1 VQKKSLRTCNDRAN
15 GNELDGMNSREP
27 VWSEPGKSPHRPQN
41 GISPLRKNSDPLP
54 HRFSPGD
61 YCDCVALYAVQVR
74 GVQTR
79 QNDQSRSVKQGL
91 NTRPPPPKESHSM
104 PNITAN
110 LLAATVSC
118 ALLNVFPAAAQQQGP
133 SRIRGTIESVD
144 GNNLTVTARDG
155 TTQKIGLASDVV
167 VTGLVKTTL
176 ADVKPGSY
184 IGVTGMPLADGS
196 QKAIAIHI
204 FPESARGTAE
214 GFRQYDLR
222 PNSTMTN
229 ATVAQEVDA
238 NDGKSLSVKYKGG
251 EKKVVVSP
259 DTPIVNFVDGAKSE
273 LKAGAKIIAFVA
285 KQSDGTLSSKR
296 VLVGRDGITP
306 PM

>member
-1 VQKKSLRTCNDRAN
+1 
-15 GNELDGMNSREP
+15 
-27 VWSEPGKSPHRPQN
+27 
-41 GISPLRKNSDPLP
+41 
-54 HRFSPGD
+54 
-61 YCDCVALYAVQVR
+61 
-74 GVQTR
+74 
-79 QNDQSRSVKQGL
+79 
-91 NTRPPPPKESHSM
+91 M
-104 PNITAN
+104 PNITTK

-133 SRIRGTIESVD
+133 SRIRGTIENVD
-144 GNNLTVTARDG
+144 GDNLTVASRDG
-155 TTQKIGLASDVV
+155 TTQKIALASDVV
-167 VTGLVKTTL
+167 VTDLVKTTL
-176 ADVKPGSY
+176 AEVKPGSY

-229 ATVAQEVDA
+229 ATVAQEVDE

-273 LKAGAKIIAFVA
+273 LKAGAKIIAFVV
-285 KQSDGTLSSKR
+285 KQNDGTLSSKR

>member
-1 VQKKSLRTCNDRAN
+1 
-15 GNELDGMNSREP
+15 
-27 VWSEPGKSPHRPQN
+27 
-41 GISPLRKNSDPLP
+41 
-54 HRFSPGD
+54 
-61 YCDCVALYAVQVR
+61 
-74 GVQTR
+74 
-79 QNDQSRSVKQGL
+79 
-91 NTRPPPPKESHSM
+91 M
-104 PNITAN
+104 PSINAK
-110 LLAATVSC
+110 LLAAAVSC
-118 ALLNVFPAAAQQQGP
+118 ALLNVFPATAQQQGP
-133 SRIRGTIESVD
+133 SRIRGTIEGAD

-229 ATVAQEVDA
+229 ATVAQEVEA
-238 NDGKSLSVKYKGG
+238 NDGKSLSVKYKDG
-251 EKKVVVSP
+251 ER
-259 DTPIVNFVDGAKSE
+259 KSSFP
-273 LKAGAKIIAFVA
+273 LKRR
-285 KQSDGTLSSKR
+285 SSISLMGQR
-296 VLVGRDGITP
+296 AN
-306 PM
+306 

>member
-1 VQKKSLRTCNDRAN
+1 MR
-15 GNELDGMNSREP
+15 
-27 VWSEPGKSPHRPQN
+27 
-41 GISPLRKNSDPLP
+41 
-54 HRFSPGD
+54 
-61 YCDCVALYAVQVR
+61 
-74 GVQTR
+74 
-79 QNDQSRSVKQGL
+79 
-91 NTRPPPPKESHSM
+91 
-104 PNITAN
+104 NITAK
-110 LLAATVSC
+110 LLVATISC
-118 ALLNVFPAAAQQQGP
+118 ALLNVVPAAAQQQGP
-133 SRIRGTIESVD
+133 SRIRGTIERVE

-155 TTQKIGLASDVV
+155 TTQKIGLANDVV

-238 NDGKSLSVKYKGG
+238 NDGKSLTVKYKNG

-259 DTPIVNFVDGAKSE
+259 DTPIVDFVDGTRSE
-273 LKAGAKIIAFVA
+273 LKAGVRIIAFVA
-285 KQSDGTLSSKR
+285 KQSDGTLLSKR
-296 VLVGRDGITP
+296 VLAGRDGITP

>member
-1 VQKKSLRTCNDRAN
+1 MKRARIIAALAVS
-15 GNELDGMNSREP
+15 GLAAMLG
-27 VWSEPGKSPHRPQN
+27 GA
-41 GISPLRKNSDPLP
+41 P
-54 HRFSPGD
+54 HRFSWGETLRLRGTRSRPGKRRRNSTRRSISIFK
-61 YCDCVALYAVQVR
+61 A
-74 GVQTR
+74 GVEQT
-79 QNDQSRSVKQGL
+79 SPS
-91 NTRPPPPKESHSM
+91 TPKESHSM
-104 PNITAN
+104 PNITAK

-144 GNNLTVTARDG
+144 GNNLTVAARDG

-196 QKAIAIHI
+196 QKAIAVHI

-238 NDGKSLSVKYKGG
+238 NDGKSLSVKYKDG

-285 KQSDGTLSSKR
+285 KQSDGTLWSKR